1 MPAGRI
7 PGGLPAHYGVAH
19 GPPPGYAHAGPP
31 PMQYHPGYP
40 PPGAYDP
47 RTGAPVYGGV
57 PPPSGYGVPP
67 GYAQPVASLPPG
79 HGHGQAPAVAGH
91 AQPDPTPADFAR
103 ERPEAYTAFE
113 QMAIHPAKDGGTE
126 IRLSDGMCRDKHVA
140 DFLKCLKCWLW
151 HHQGDPRVIGRPW
164 RIRTLDLSRNGL
176 SDSSA
181 SQVMEELQRMDLRI
195 ERLRLSGNGMETK
208 GLGKVTAYIWNCP
221 DALLELDLSD
231 NQVEADPDK
240 GPTPGS
246 DLISALLRCFYNHS
260 SYPQIVTG
268 EGGMAQVLPLM
279 LLMGG
284 NRVKEPARLLKYIE
298 AKGGKKHVKILP
310 SPDPYDHIGKEYL
323 SVCLPTF
330 LEQKATKRDGGRERT
345 RRKDRSRSGHGER
358 RVTLKPALAPEPV
371 KGVEK
376 SEKKAKKSKRSA
388 PEPAKT
394 EEPDHW
400 SPPRSES
407 GEARKRD
414 TPKPAEKKAKKSKR
428 EKERI
433 AAPASPPAR
442 ASSESPGAGRSTGK
456 ASTANAQSGTAPSLS
471 EEEQR
476 NLQMEVGAKLESFG
490 GLSKEE
496 GSREMLSEFVV
507 CMAVASKPNE
517 EIHREL
523 EAFIGD
529 KAASDFVEWFSKH
542 IQKRK
547 RKS

>member
-1 MPAGRI
+1 
-7 PGGLPAHYGVAH
+7 
-19 GPPPGYAHAGPP
+19 
-31 PMQYHPGYP
+31 
-40 PPGAYDP
+40 
-47 RTGAPVYGGV
+47 
-57 PPPSGYGVPP
+57 
-67 GYAQPVASLPPG
+67 
-79 HGHGQAPAVAGH
+79 
-91 AQPDPTPADFAR
+91 
-103 ERPEAYTAFE
+103 
-113 QMAIHPAKDGGTE
+113 MAIHPAKDGGTE
-126 IRLSDGMCRDKHVA
+126 IRLSDGMCRDKHVS
-140 DFLKCLKCWLW
+140 DFLKCVKCWLW

-176 SDSSA
+176 SDASA
-181 SQVMEELQRMDLRI
+181 SEVMEELQRMDLRI
-195 ERLRLSGNGMETK
+195 ERLRLAGNGIEAK

-268 EGGMAQVLPLM
+268 EGGLAQVLPLM

-310 SPDPYDHIGKEYL
+310 SPDPYDHVGKEYI
-323 SVCLPTF
+323 SVCLPSF
-330 LEQKATKRDGGRERT
+330 LEQKAAQGDGGRERT
-345 RRKDRSRSGHGER
+345 RRKNRSRSGHGER
-358 RVTLKPALAPEPV
+358 RVTLKPAPEPV

-388 PEPAKT
+388 PEPAKH

-407 GEARKRD
+407 GDARKRGA
-414 TPKPAEKKAKKSKR
+414 PKPAEKKAKKSKR
-428 EKERI
+428 VEKERS

-442 ASSESPGAGRSTGK
+442 ASSESPG
-456 ASTANAQSGTAPSLS
+456 TAANFS

-476 NLQMEVGAKLESFG
+476 SLQQEVGTKLESFG

-496 GSREMLSEFVV
+496 GSRDMLSEFVV

-529 KAASDFVEWFSKH
+529 QAAADFVKWFSKH
-542 IQKRK
+542 IQQRK